1 MGFNGAKVFAGAID
15 QAQRSAQ
22 NLEAIRQARQK
33 RQQEDEAFEL
43 NKKKANLE
51 LEEMRLKNSGTAVQQ
66 KMYEMQLKEYE
77 RQQKAIAQGKDAV
90 LDQEEHK
97 QTMQGKMAQTVA
109 RQVFNEDPQ
118 LQYELAQ
125 RLNPGL
131 AQVPGPQGG
140 MVQGRPEPTQTPEAL
155 PDTMKSI
162 PDKVLALDGKGGF
175 KEGDRN
181 KYALDR
187 IKALKAQ
194 GIPLT
199 RLEEEVLFKSSHPD
213 YDRNKVINRA
223 RQMAKDVAETQGSA
237 GVRPEDVEAMIPKAE
252 EMLYGETIPRK
263 GQNPKGSITPLNGT
277 IKDQIKAKSPD
288 GRIKVISPSGQ
299 IGDIPEAQWEAAQ
312 AKGYKRAN

>member
-1 MGFNGAKVFAGAID
+1 MGINGAKVFAGAID

-22 NLEAIRQARQK
+22 NIEAIRQARQK
-33 RQQEDEAFEL
+33 RKQEDEAFDL

-51 LEEMRLKNSGTAVQQ
+51 LEEMRLKNSGTAMEH
-66 KMYEMQLKEYE
+66 KIRDFQLKEYE
-77 RQQKAIAQGKDAV
+77 RQQKARFQVKDDI

-109 RQVFNEDPQ
+109 KQVFNQDPQ

-155 PDTMKSI
+155 PDTMDSM
-162 PDKVLALDGKGGF
+162 PSQVLERDPRGGF
-175 KEGDRN
+175 KTGDRD
-181 KYALDR
+181 KYAIDR

-199 RLEEEVLFKSSHPD
+199 RLEEEVFFKSRHPE
-213 YDRNKVINRA
+213 YDRDKVITRA
-223 RQMAKDVAETQGSA
+223 RQMAKDVADAKGAT
-237 GVRPEDVEAMIPKAE
+237 GVHPDEVLAMIPKAE
-252 EMLYGETIPRK
+252 EMLYGEVIPRK
-263 GQNPKGSITPLNGT
+263 GQNPKGELVKTGAIKQQITSEAPKGYIN
-277 IKDQIKAKSPD
+277 
-288 GRIKVISPSGQ
+288 VISPNGRSGK
-299 IGDIPEAQWEAAQ
+299 IPENQWEDAQ
-312 AKGYKRAN
+312 KKGYKRAN

>member
-1 MGFNGAKVFAGAID
+1 MGINGAKVFAGAID

-33 RQQEDEAFEL
+33 RQQEDEIFEL
-43 NKKKANLE
+43 NKKKAQLG
-51 LEEMRLKNSGTAVQQ
+51 LEEMKLKNSGTAMEQQ
-66 KMYEMQLKEYE
+66 MYAAQLKEYE

-109 RQVFNEDPQ
+109 KQVFNEDPQ

-131 AQVPGPQGG
+131 VQVPGPQGG
-140 MVQGRPEPTQTPEAL
+140 MVQGRPEPTQTPQAL
-155 PDTMKSI
+155 PDTMDSM
-162 PDKVLALDGKGGF
+162 PTNVLAPNGKGGF
-175 KEGDRN
+175 KAGDRD

-199 RLEEEVLFKSSHPD
+199 RLEEEVFFKSRHPE
-213 YDRNKVINRA
+213 YDRNKVIVRA
-223 RQMAKDVAETQGSA
+223 RQLAKDTADAKGAT
-237 GVRPEDVEAMIPKAE
+237 GVHPSEVEAMIPKAE

-263 GQNPKGSITPLNGT
+263 GQNPKSEIAPLNDPAKEGPIKKQIKSEAPEGT
-277 IKDQIKAKSPD
+277 IVKN
-288 GRIKVISPSGQ
+288 
-299 IGDIPEAQWEAAQ
+299 
-312 AKGYKRAN
+312 AKGESLIKKGGKWVPQQ